1 MLPERRAVVFDLDD
15 TLYPYRRFRLS
26 GFLAVARH
34 LATTRGLDARL
45 GFAALVGASR
55 SAKRGR
61 EIQACLEQHD
71 VPAADLPV
79 LLDVLRHHV
88 PRLRLS
94 RATIGTLANLR
105 RDGWRVGVL
114 TNGQPTIQARKVEAL
129 GLAPLVDAVTYA
141 MSCGRG
147 VGKPDPEPFA
157 AIARQLGVPPAQIVF
172 VGDDERCDVA
182 GALAAGMQAIRCAA
196 WVPGSRST
204 AARGV
209 IDRLTQVPAVAHAFL
224 EEGSNR
230 HAA

>member
-1 MLPERRAVVFDLDD
+1 MLPECRAVVFDLDD

-34 LATTRGLDARL
+34 LAATRGLDTRL

-55 SAKRGR
+55 SGHRGR

-79 LLDVLRHHV
+79 LVDVLRHHA

-94 RATIGTLANLR
+94 QTTARMLATLR
-105 RDGWRVGVL
+105 REGWRLGVL
-114 TNGQPTIQARKVEAL
+114 TNGQPTIQARKVAAL
-129 GLAPLVDAVTYA
+129 GLAPLVDAVAYA
-141 MSCGRG
+141 VSSGRG

-157 AIARQLGVPPAQIVF
+157 SIARELRVPPAQIVF
-172 VGDDERCDVA
+172 VGDDERCDVV
-182 GALAAGMQAIRCAA
+182 GALTAGMQAIRCAT
-196 WVPGSRST
+196 WVAAPNAT
-204 AARGV
+204 AAKAV
-209 IDRLTQVPAVAHAFL
+209 IARMTQVPAVARTLL
-224 EEGSNR
+224 ERGSKS